1 MGRDWCEL
9 VGERDLERIGIKV
22 RLSGIWV
29 VLGWWEVEGCSG
41 HKFLESKIFFWNF
54 NFFVIFFNF
63 WHGPPCLV
71 FKSDLEVDF

>member
-9 VGERDLERIGIKV
+9 VGERERIGIKV

-41 HKFLESKIFFWNF
+41 HKFLERKIFFGIL
-54 NFFVIFFNF
+54 FFCDFF
-63 WHGPPCLV
+63 
-71 FKSDLEVDF
+71 

>member
-9 VGERDLERIGIKV
+9 VGERERIGIKV

-41 HKFLESKIFFWNF
+41 HKFLERKIFFWNF
-54 NFFVIFFNF
+54 IF
-63 WHGPPCLV
+63 L
-71 FKSDLEVDF
+71 

>member
-41 HKFLESKIFFWNF
+41 HKFLERKIFFWNF
-54 NFFVIFFNF
+54 IF
-63 WHGPPCLV
+63 L
-71 FKSDLEVDF
+71 